1 MARGIVSVKIKLPQ
15 LPRLSLSLKFA
26 LSIGSVFFLINFI
39 FEGIVS
45 ETSEHFLEK
54 EIDNRLQT
62 KINDMGEVYELGG
75 IALLQALVDRRAK
88 KELADTKIY
97 LLADK
102 SYNRLSGNIPAW
114 PKDVPRTTGFSEVE
128 DDDIN
133 SVEYRFL
140 SMTLGNQYHLLL
152 GLDTSKE
159 EELENQV
166 FLVFLG
172 ALFLSILGGTIAGFI
187 LHKGLKKRLSLINTT
202 CSQIMLGRFSKR
214 IPISRTSDEI
224 DVMAHTL
231 NSMLDRI
238 ETLMDGIRH
247 VTDNIAHDLRTP
259 LTRLH
264 GRLERLVPLAENDNN
279 RKLVEAAISEVDQL
293 LITFAALLSITRLE
307 TGELETNFDP
317 ISLGALLEDAIDIY
331 EPLAEDKGQSII
343 LRDKLSK
350 NTASE
355 KVLGDR
361 DLIIQCF
368 SNLIDNAV
376 KYAPPDSTITI
387 DLSSS
392 GSEAKI
398 VIHDEGAGIPE
409 GEHTNVLE
417 RFYRV
422 ETSRNLPGNGLG
434 LSLVAAVV
442 RIHNGQLELQNN
454 NGFQVAITLPMQ

>member
-1 MARGIVSVKIKLPQ
+1 MKIKLPH
-15 LPRLSLSLKFA
+15 LSLSLKFA
-26 LSIGSVFFLINFI
+26 LSIGGVFFLINFV

-45 ETSEHFLEK
+45 ETSEHFMER

-62 KINDMGEVYELGG
+62 KSNDMNEVYELGG
-75 IALLQALVDRRAK
+75 IKLLQALIDRRAK
-88 KELADTKIY
+88 QELADTKIY
-97 LLADK
+97 LLTDG
-102 SYNRLSGNIPAW
+102 SYNKLSGNISVW
-114 PKDVPRTTGFSEVE
+114 PIEVPKTKGFTEVE
-128 DDDIN
+128 DDASHPI
-133 SVEYRFL
+133 EYRFL
-140 SMTLGNQYHLLL
+140 SMPLGDQYHLLL

-159 EELENQV
+159 EELEDQV

-172 ALFLSILGGTIAGFI
+172 ALLLSILGGAIAGVI
-187 LHKGLKKRLSLINTT
+187 LHKGLKKRLALINTT
-202 CSQIMLGRFSKR
+202 CSEIMLGRFSKR

-317 ISLGALLEDAIDIY
+317 ISLGSLLEDAIEIY
-331 EPLAEDKGQSII
+331 EPLAEDKGQRIV
-343 LRDKLSK
+343 LQDKLNES
-350 NTASE
+350 SRPE
-355 KVLGDR
+355 RVLGDR

-368 SNLIDNAV
+368 SNLIDNAI
-376 KYAPPDSTITI
+376 KYGPKNSTITI
-387 DLSSS
+387 DLSSNDT
-392 GSEAKI
+392 EAKI
-398 VIHDEGAGIPE
+398 IIHDEGTGIPE
-409 GEHTNVLE
+409 DEHTNVLE

-422 ETSRNLPGNGLG
+422 ESSRNLPGNGLG

-442 RIHNGQLELQNN
+442 RIHNGKLTLANN
-454 NGFQVAITLPMQ
+454 NGFQAVIILPMQ